1 MDVLVIIATLLA
13 LMYFAYRGVTV
24 LVLAPLLGM
33 AAVLLTGEGMPL
45 EALSDTFM
53 PALSKYIMQ
62 YFPVFIAGAI
72 FGKLMGASGAARAI
86 SHFIIDKLGTRNAL
100 LAIVLATAVLTYG
113 GVSLFVVVFAMYP
126 IGATIMREADIPK
139 RLLPAALTLG
149 AFTFTMSGL
158 PGTPQYLNTMP
169 TIPFGTT
176 IYAAPVLGIFASLM
190 ILVLGMVWLRFR
202 SSRAKAAGEG
212 YGDHQDEGLTLTGNQ
227 PPVFMAF
234 VPVFIVF
241 VVNYIMTNVYFKME
255 SVASQYQQI
264 NGTWPV
270 IIGLGMAIIFILL
283 MFRKY
288 IASANAEIFEGARGS
303 LLPIFNT
310 GSEVGYGAIITSLAA
325 FALVKAGIAGLDI
338 PELAKVAVSSSALA
352 GVVGSSS
359 GGTAMV
365 LEMLGP
371 EFLATG
377 IDPQVLHRIVL
388 LAAGGLDTLPHCGAV
403 ITLLA
408 VCNLTHRQSYG
419 DIAMITMGIPLVTVA
434 ATIVLHLVTG
444 LI

>member
-1 MDVLVIIATLLA
+1 MDVFVIIATLLA

-86 SHFIIDKLGTRNAL
+86 SHFIIEKLGTRNAL

-158 PGTPQYLNTMP
+158 PGSPQYLNTMP

-212 YGDHQDEGLTLTGNQ
+212 YGDHTDEGLTLTGDQ

-241 VVNYIMTNVYFKME
+241 VVNYLMTNVYFTME

-283 MFRKY
+283 VFRKY
-288 IASANAEIFEGARGS
+288 IASANAEVFEGARGS

-338 PELAKVAVSSSALA
+338 PELAKVAVSSSTLA

-419 DIAMITMGIPLVTVA
+419 DIAMITMGIPLLTVA
-434 ATIVLHLVTG
+434 ATIGLHLITG
-444 LI
+444 LV

>member
-1 MDVLVIIATLLA
+1 
-13 LMYFAYRGVTV
+13 
-24 LVLAPLLGM
+24 
-33 AAVLLTGEGMPL
+33 
-45 EALSDTFM
+45 
-53 PALSKYIMQ
+53 
-62 YFPVFIAGAI
+62 
-72 FGKLMGASGAARAI
+72 
-86 SHFIIDKLGTRNAL
+86 
-100 LAIVLATAVLTYG
+100 
-113 GVSLFVVVFAMYP
+113 
-126 IGATIMREADIPK
+126 
-139 RLLPAALTLG
+139 
-149 AFTFTMSGL
+149 
-158 PGTPQYLNTMP
+158 
-169 TIPFGTT
+169 
-176 IYAAPVLGIFASLM
+176 
-190 ILVLGMVWLRFR
+190 
-202 SSRAKAAGEG
+202 
-212 YGDHQDEGLTLTGNQ
+212 
-227 PPVFMAF
+227 
-234 VPVFIVF
+234 
-241 VVNYIMTNVYFKME
+241 MTNVYFKME